1 MKAARKN
8 GRARQDIGVFFL
20 SVTGAFSL
28 WSATNTSYTGHMAFG
43 LKDPK
48 SARTAMNLGLGF
60 IGLQTI
66 ALLFL
71 YGKRAYAAAGGA
83 IVTGAALYAIY
94 DYALR
99 HGAPTNTVSD
109 GQPSSAGALPPRGP
123 GSWIEAGKIA
133 CSCQK

>member
-1 MKAARKN
+1 MKN
-8 GRARQDIGVFFL
+8 GKQDLGVFFL

-48 SARTAMNLGLGF
+48 SARTAMNLGAAF
-60 IGLQTI
+60 IGLQAI

-83 IVTGAALYAIY
+83 VLTGAALYAIY
-94 DYALR
+94 NHALNQ
-99 HGAPTNTVSD
+99 APIAQIN
-109 GQPSSAGALPPRGP
+109 QPTPSAGWL
-123 GSWIEAGKIA
+123 EAGKIA
-133 CSCQK
+133 CRCSKT

>member
-1 MKAARKN
+1 VRKKN
-8 GRARQDIGVFFL
+8 GRARQDLGVFFL

-48 SARTAMNLGLGF
+48 SARTAMNLGAVF
-60 IGLQTI
+60 IGLQTV

-83 IVTGAALYAIY
+83 LATGVALYAIY
-94 DYALR
+94 DHALR
-99 HGAPTNTVSD
+99 SAPAAQINGAPA
-109 GQPSSAGALPPRGP
+109 AGLLPERT
-123 GSWIEAGKIA
+123 WIDAGKIA
-133 CSCQK
+133 CSCAKT